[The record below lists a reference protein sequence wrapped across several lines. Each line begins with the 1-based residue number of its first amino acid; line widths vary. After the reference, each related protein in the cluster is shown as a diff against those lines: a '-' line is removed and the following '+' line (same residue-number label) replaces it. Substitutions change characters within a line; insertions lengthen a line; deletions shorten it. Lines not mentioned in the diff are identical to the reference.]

1 MDSQSEPADNFIS
14 DMVHKDIMSNE
25 STMII
30 QRLDEIKTEL
40 DFIKEHLV
48 DVDSILTDDDLSAL
62 DEAEQDFKHGKTK
75 RL

>member
-1 MDSQSEPADNFIS
+1 
-14 DMVHKDIMSNE
+14 MSNE